1 MGKRTDGLRTGLL
14 YYRLTLTPGTD
25 MNELIAPL
33 LFAAIFSA
41 GDGLQQP
48 GARKAEGGQEA
59 AQVQPA
65 RYRSVDANGELRR
78 GERLPARYQAHQH
91 VVEDWR
97 ALRLSKPPRGH
108 QWVDAGGRYAL
119 VAIATGRVAQVVAV
133 R

>member
-1 MGKRTDGLRTGLL
+1 
-14 YYRLTLTPGTD
+14 

-48 GARKAEGGQEA
+48 GAGKTDANARAAQA
-59 AQVQPA
+59 AQVHPA
-65 RYRSVDANGELRR
+65 RYRSVEADGELRR

-108 QWVDAGGRYAL
+108 QWVDAGESYAL
-119 VAIATGRVAQVVAV
+119 VAIATGRVAQVVMG

>member
-1 MGKRTDGLRTGLL
+1 
-14 YYRLTLTPGTD
+14 

-48 GARKAEGGQEA
+48 GAGKAGDNARTAQA
-59 AQVQPA
+59 AQVHPA
-65 RYRSVDANGELRR
+65 RYRSVEADGELRR

-108 QWVDAGGRYAL
+108 QWVDAGESYAL
-119 VAIATGRVAQVVAV
+119 VAIATGRVAQVVMG

>member
-1 MGKRTDGLRTGLL
+1 
-14 YYRLTLTPGTD
+14 

-41 GDGLQQP
+41 GDGLQQR
-48 GARKAEGGQEA
+48 GNTKSSADLRAEQ
-59 AQVQPA
+59 AQTQLAPS
-65 RYRSVDANGELRR
+65 RYRSVETNGEVRR

-108 QWVDAGGRYAL
+108 QWVDAGESYAL
-119 VAIATGRVAQVVAV
+119 VAIATGKVAQVAQAV
-133 R
+133 PGR

>member
-1 MGKRTDGLRTGLL
+1 
-14 YYRLTLTPGTD
+14 
-25 MNELIAPL
+25 MNELIGPL

-41 GDGLQQP
+41 GDGLQQRDTRA
-48 GARKAEGGQEA
+48 GEDARAGR
-59 AQVQPA
+59 AQVAQLSPA
-65 RYRSVDANGELRR
+65 RYRSVEATGEVRR

-108 QWVDAGGRYAL
+108 QWVDAGESYAL
-119 VAIATGRVAQVVAV
+119 VAIATGRVAQVVMG

>member
-1 MGKRTDGLRTGLL
+1 
-14 YYRLTLTPGTD
+14 

-41 GDGLQQP
+41 GDGLQQS
-48 GARKAEGGQEA
+48 GAGKTDANARNGQA
-59 AQVQPA
+59 AQVHSA
-65 RYRSVDANGELRR
+65 RYRSVEADGELRR

-108 QWVDAGGRYAL
+108 QWVDAGEDYAL
-119 VAIATGRVAQVVAV
+119 VAIATGRVAQVVTV

>member
-1 MGKRTDGLRTGLL
+1 
-14 YYRLTLTPGTD
+14 
-25 MNELIAPL
+25 MNELIGPL

-41 GDGLQQP
+41 GAGLQQRD
-48 GARKAEGGQEA
+48 ARADGDAQAGRAQA
-59 AQVQPA
+59 AHVSPA
-65 RYRSVDANGELRR
+65 RYRSVEATGEVRR

-108 QWVDAGGRYAL
+108 QWVDAGESYAL
-119 VAIATGRVAQVVAV
+119 VAIATGRVAQVVMG

>member
-1 MGKRTDGLRTGLL
+1 
-14 YYRLTLTPGTD
+14 
-25 MNELIAPL
+25 MNELIGPL
-33 LFAAIFSA
+33 LVAAIFSA
-41 GDGLQQP
+41 GDGLQRDRADTEMRA
-48 GARKAEGGQEA
+48 GRARV
-59 AQVQPA
+59 AQVHPA
-65 RYRSVDANGELRR
+65 RYRSVEGNGELRR

>member
-1 MGKRTDGLRTGLL
+1 
-14 YYRLTLTPGTD
+14 

-41 GDGLQQP
+41 GDGLQQRD
-48 GARKAEGGQEA
+48 GKASADLQVEPAQVQA
-59 AQVQPA
+59 AQVRLA
-65 RYRSVDANGELRR
+65 RYRSVETDGEVRR

-97 ALRLSKPPRGH
+97 ALRLAKPPRGH
-108 QWVDAGGRYAL
+108 QWVQTGSSYTL
-119 VAIATGRVAQVVAV
+119 VAIANGRVVRVV

>member
-1 MGKRTDGLRTGLL
+1 
-14 YYRLTLTPGTD
+14 

-41 GDGLQQP
+41 GDGLQQR
-48 GARKAEGGQEA
+48 GADKAERRAAQPGQEQA
-59 AQVQPA
+59 LVYPA
-65 RYRSVDANGELRR
+65 RYRSVDASKELQR

-97 ALRLSKPPRGH
+97 ALRLTKPPRGH

-119 VAIATGRVAQVVAV
+119 VAIATGRVAQVVIG

>member
-1 MGKRTDGLRTGLL
+1 
-14 YYRLTLTPGTD
+14 

-48 GARKAEGGQEA
+48 GAGKTDANARA
-59 AQVQPA
+59 AQVHSG
-65 RYRSVDANGELRR
+65 RYRSVEADGELRR

-108 QWVDAGGRYAL
+108 QWVDAGESYAL
-119 VAIATGRVAQVVAV
+119 VAIATGRVAQVVMG

>member
-1 MGKRTDGLRTGLL
+1 
-14 YYRLTLTPGTD
+14 

-41 GDGLQQP
+41 GDGLQQR
-48 GARKAEGGQEA
+48 GADKAKAERRAKPVAEA
-59 AQVQPA
+59 QQASVYPA
-65 RYRSVDANGELRR
+65 RYRSVDASTELQR

-97 ALRLSKPPRGH
+97 SLRLAKPPRGH
-108 QWVDAGGRYAL
+108 QWVDAGDRYAL
-119 VAIATGRVAQVVAV
+119 VAIATGRVAQVVAG

>member
-1 MGKRTDGLRTGLL
+1 
-14 YYRLTLTPGTD
+14 

-48 GARKAEGGQEA
+48 SAGKTDANERAASA
-59 AQVQPA
+59 AQVHPG
-65 RYRSVDANGELRR
+65 RYRSVEADGELRR

-108 QWVDAGGRYAL
+108 QWVDAGESYAL
-119 VAIATGRVAQVVAV
+119 VAIATGRVAQVVMG

>member
-1 MGKRTDGLRTGLL
+1 
-14 YYRLTLTPGTD
+14 

-48 GARKAEGGQEA
+48 GAGKADPNAGAGQA
-59 AQVQPA
+59 AQVHPA
-65 RYRSVDANGELRR
+65 RYRSVEADGQLRR

-108 QWVDAGGRYAL
+108 QWVDAGKSYAL
-119 VAIATGRVAQVVAV
+119 VAIATGRVAKVVMG